1 MRAVLGKF
9 MSIKNIFPK
18 VKTKV
23 VLLSTLVAV
32 LLFAFY
38 RKFYDNSLTLDI
50 VSHEVQELQP
60 KISFANLND
69 SNVVAS
75 KGGSLVSRQV
85 GGVTNQLAES
95 RDFSDVLENKKQNTA
110 ASYFKK
116 TKTSSQVVDA
126 EKLVAQL
133 KPKGEI
139 EFNEMI
145 SELTK
150 SENTAIQLLDGDGG
164 KISAMIRQM
173 CSGKFKNK
181 THMVSAFFS
190 ELSGVP
196 VNLKMSMVNGYD
208 VYIRYNRDGAVLIC
222 VINNRPAGTEY
233 SLEFY
238 DSGMV
243 RSFVYSRMNL
253 DKTGLDRSL
262 DFMVSE
268 TGELVRDDA
277 DP

>member
-1 MRAVLGKF
+1 MRAVSGKF

-38 RKFYDNSLTLDI
+38 RKFYGNSLALDI
-50 VSHEVQELQP
+50 VSHVVQELQP

-116 TKTSSQVVDA
+116 QRR
-126 EKLVAQL
+126 LPRLLMQ
-133 KPKGEI
+133 
-139 EFNEMI
+139 
-145 SELTK
+145 K
-150 SENTAIQLLDGDGG
+150 SWL
-164 KISAMIRQM
+164 
-173 CSGKFKNK
+173 
-181 THMVSAFFS
+181 
-190 ELSGVP
+190 
-196 VNLKMSMVNGYD
+196 
-208 VYIRYNRDGAVLIC
+208 
-222 VINNRPAGTEY
+222 
-233 SLEFY
+233 
-238 DSGMV
+238 
-243 RSFVYSRMNL
+243 RS
-253 DKTGLDRSL
+253 
-262 DFMVSE
+262 
-268 TGELVRDDA
+268 
-277 DP
+277 

>member
-1 MRAVLGKF
+1 
-9 MSIKNIFPK
+9 MSIKNIFPTA
-18 VKTKV
+18 KTKV

-38 RKFYDNSLTLDI
+38 RKFYDNSLTVDI
-50 VSHEVQELQP
+50 VLHELQELQP

-69 SNVVAS
+69 SNFVAS
-75 KGGSLVSRQV
+75 KVGSLVSSQV

-95 RDFSDVLENKKQNTA
+95 RDFSDVPENKKQNTA

-133 KPKGEI
+133 KPKGKI

-150 SENTAIQLLDGDGG
+150 TENTAIQLLDGEGG

-173 CSGKFKNK
+173 SSGKFKNE

-196 VNLKMSMVNGYD
+196 VNLKMSVVDGYD
-208 VYIRYNRDGAVLIC
+208 VYIRYNRDGAVLMC
-222 VINNRPAGTEY
+222 VINNRSAGTEY

-268 TGELVRDDA
+268 TGELVRDDV

>member
-1 MRAVLGKF
+1 MRAVSGKF

-38 RKFYDNSLTLDI
+38 RKFHGNSLALDI
-50 VSHEVQELQP
+50 VSHVVQELQP

-116 TKTSSQVVDA
+116 QRR
-126 EKLVAQL
+126 LPRLLMQ
-133 KPKGEI
+133 
-139 EFNEMI
+139 
-145 SELTK
+145 K
-150 SENTAIQLLDGDGG
+150 SWL
-164 KISAMIRQM
+164 
-173 CSGKFKNK
+173 
-181 THMVSAFFS
+181 
-190 ELSGVP
+190 
-196 VNLKMSMVNGYD
+196 
-208 VYIRYNRDGAVLIC
+208 
-222 VINNRPAGTEY
+222 
-233 SLEFY
+233 
-238 DSGMV
+238 
-243 RSFVYSRMNL
+243 RS
-253 DKTGLDRSL
+253 
-262 DFMVSE
+262 
-268 TGELVRDDA
+268 
-277 DP
+277 

>member
-1 MRAVLGKF
+1 MRAVSGKF

-95 RDFSDVLENKKQNTA
+95 RDFSDVPEKKKQNTA

-116 TKTSSQVVDA
+116 QRR
-126 EKLVAQL
+126 LPRLLMQ
-133 KPKGEI
+133 
-139 EFNEMI
+139 
-145 SELTK
+145 K
-150 SENTAIQLLDGDGG
+150 SLL
-164 KISAMIRQM
+164 
-173 CSGKFKNK
+173 
-181 THMVSAFFS
+181 
-190 ELSGVP
+190 
-196 VNLKMSMVNGYD
+196 
-208 VYIRYNRDGAVLIC
+208 
-222 VINNRPAGTEY
+222 
-233 SLEFY
+233 
-238 DSGMV
+238 
-243 RSFVYSRMNL
+243 RS
-253 DKTGLDRSL
+253 
-262 DFMVSE
+262 
-268 TGELVRDDA
+268 
-277 DP
+277 